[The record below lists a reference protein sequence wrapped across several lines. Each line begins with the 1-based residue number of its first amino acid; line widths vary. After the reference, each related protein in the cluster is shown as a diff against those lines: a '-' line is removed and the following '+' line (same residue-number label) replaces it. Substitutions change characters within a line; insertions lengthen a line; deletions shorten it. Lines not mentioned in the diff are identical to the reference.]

1 MKTMGALFVLAG
13 FAVGSAQDAQTN
25 DGAVETYGNFKME
38 WQTFVTEAPAVSF
51 APKGNQLWYATSAGV
66 GVIDLETGKTQA
78 HRKLGEISSSGVHS
92 VCIDDD
98 GKVWIG
104 SNNGI
109 AVHDGQKFT
118 NYTTESGLPHIVVNV
133 LVSTATSL
141 WAGTEKGAAEY
152 KGGKWTAYGIAEGL
166 AGENVRDIVVDG
178 SGTLWFGTDK
188 GISAFDGVTWTTH
201 DMNSGLSWN
210 DTKALGYDPRKE
222 MVWAAVGD
230 ADVNAY
236 DGKEWRTF
244 MTVQEGITSIMVD
257 TQSRVWFGY
266 PEGVFKYNGF
276 EWVFDN
282 QKIGFPATQ
291 VREMHRDE
299 DGNLWFAMGT
309 GVLKLK
315 NPYPF

>member
-1 MKTMGALFVLAG
+1 MCVD
-13 FAVGSAQDAQTN
+13 QN
-25 DGAVETYGNFKME
+25 
-38 WQTFVTEAPAVSF
+38 
-51 APKGNQLWYATSAGV
+51 
-66 GVIDLETGKTQA
+66 
-78 HRKLGEISSSGVHS
+78 
-92 VCIDDD
+92 

-104 SNNGI
+104 SSNGV
-109 AVHDGQKFT
+109 AVHSGGVFT

-133 LVSTATSL
+133 LVPTATSV
-141 WAGTEKGAAEY
+141 WAGTENGAAEY
-152 KGGKWTAYGIAEGL
+152 KGGKWTAYGTAEGL
-166 AGENVRDIVVDG
+166 AGEKVRDIVIDG
-178 SGTLWFGTDK
+178 SGTVWFGTDK
-188 GISAFDGVTWTTH
+188 GISEFDGTTWTTH

-244 MTVQEGITSIMVD
+244 MTVQEGIASIMVD

-266 PEGVFKYNGF
+266 PQGVLKYNGF
-276 EWVFDN
+276 EWVYDN
-282 QKIGFPATQ
+282 KKIGFPATQ
-291 VREMHRDE
+291 VQEMYRDE
-299 DGNLWFAMGT
+299 AGNLWFAMGT